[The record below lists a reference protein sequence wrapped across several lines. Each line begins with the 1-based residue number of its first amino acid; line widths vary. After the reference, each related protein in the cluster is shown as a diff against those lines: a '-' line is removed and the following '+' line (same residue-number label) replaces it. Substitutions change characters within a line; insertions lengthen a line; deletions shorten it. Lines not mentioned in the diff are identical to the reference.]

1 MEQINALVE
10 VIFKAWTVISSILT
24 MVGVVSLAFVI
35 IGCISGLT
43 QAITRFGLALFGK
56 KVAVFASVDDFHVIK
71 SDLAS
76 SGLVKEKNIERVSVE
91 QQSSLNDALLI
102 VFACRDDNKE
112 HIKEAVARKSS
123 RCGLVVYCPDG
134 PSALTQEEMAEINA
148 APFATVCNFRGR
160 LINDILLMMLST
172 SFKKSDLK

>member
-1 MEQINALVE
+1 MDSDFVCSCNGRSGV
-10 VIFKAWTVISSILT
+10 SSFRNHWLHIRTNPGNSAIRL
-24 MVGVVSLAFVI
+24 GFVWKK
-35 IGCISGLT
+35 GCGF
-43 QAITRFGLALFGK
+43 RK
-56 KVAVFASVDDFHVIK
+56 RPDDFHVIK

-91 QQSSLNDALLI
+91 QRSSLNEALLI
-102 VFACRDDNKE
+102 VFACRDDKRSTSKRLLSE
-112 HIKEAVARKSS
+112 RTL

-134 PSALTQEEMAEINA
+134 PSALTREEMPEINA

>member
-10 VIFKAWTVISSILT
+10 VIFNAWTVISFILA
-24 MVGVVSLAFVI
+24 MVGVVSLAFVV

-43 QAITRFGLALFGK
+43 QAIVRFGLALFGK
-56 KVAVFASVDDFHVIK
+56 KVAVFASADDFHVIK

-91 QQSSLNDALLI
+91 QRSSLNEALLI
-102 VFACRDDNKE
+102 VFACRDDNKK
-112 HIKEAVARKSS
+112 HIKEVVVRKNP

-134 PSALTQEEMAEINA
+134 PSALTHEEMAEINA